1 MINLFNSVVQS
12 ISLVIQF
19 IGHTISSLIVLI
31 TQIPTYIN
39 FLLSSITFMPVLVN
53 PFIVAS
59 LACIVMLFIVNR
71 GA

>member
-19 IGHTISSLIVLI
+19 LGHTISSLVVLI